1 VEGQQCKVSAVQRID
16 DASVSTTSQ
25 RRMPAGWR
33 SIVARAWA
41 NRGLGD
47 FWHHCLVAEGSLDVA
62 TDGAYMRVWDFAAIQ
77 LIVEEAGGRCSSLD
91 GTPPVDG
98 GSFVSTNGV
107 LHDEVLDLLASS

>member
-1 VEGQQCKVSAVQRID
+1 
-16 DASVSTTSQ
+16 
-25 RRMPAGWR
+25 
-33 SIVARAWA
+33 
-41 NRGLGD
+41 
-47 FWHHCLVAEGSLDVA
+47 
-62 TDGAYMRVWDFAAIQ
+62 MRVCDFAAVQ